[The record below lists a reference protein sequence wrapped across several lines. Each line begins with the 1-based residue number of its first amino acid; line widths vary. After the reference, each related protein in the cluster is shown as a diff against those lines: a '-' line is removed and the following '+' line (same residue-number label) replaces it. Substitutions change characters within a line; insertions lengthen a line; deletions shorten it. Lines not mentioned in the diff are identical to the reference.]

1 MHCTPQTKQTNNM
14 SSSPEEE
21 SLEVK
26 AIELH
31 LESAKHQVT
40 ITKEHAN
47 WANYQLDESKRHLK
61 DVQRMLKEA
70 KIRVSLDQTEEEE
83 DASQNEQL
91 QPNSN
96 DIILSLHN
104 ENYRSIMFSSFIQLA
119 KEGDSKKKE
128 IAIQIYNYFKC
139 NMDGEDSGKF
149 YKVYSNG
156 KSYFEVDDGAAL
168 QSKLLLVSLYICV
181 YFVYLYGM
189 CTVSSMFTHD
199 MYHVS
204 LYYNRD

>member
-1 MHCTPQTKQTNNM
+1 MST
-14 SSSPEEE
+14 SSSEEE
-21 SLEVK
+21 SPEVK
-26 AIELH
+26 AIKLH

-47 WANYQLDESKRHLK
+47 WANYQLDESKKHLK

-70 KIRVSLDQTEEEE
+70 KIRVSLDQTEEQD
-83 DASQNEQL
+83 DASTAEQNEEL
-91 QPNSN
+91 PTSN
-96 DIILSLHN
+96 DVILSLHN
-104 ENYRSIMFSSFIQLA
+104 ENYRKIMFSSFIQLA

-139 NMDGEDSGKF
+139 NMDGEDDGKF

-168 QSKLLLVSLYICV
+168 QSKL
-181 YFVYLYGM
+181 
-189 CTVSSMFTHD
+189 
-199 MYHVS
+199 YHII
-204 LYYNRD
+204 

>member
-1 MHCTPQTKQTNNM
+1 M
-14 SSSPEEE
+14 SLSLDEEE
-21 SLEVK
+21 SPEVK
-26 AIELH
+26 AIKLH

-47 WANYQLDESKRHLK
+47 WANYQLDESKKHLK

-70 KIRVSLDQTEEEE
+70 KIRVSLDQTEEEQD
-83 DASQNEQL
+83 DASIANQNEFV
-91 QPNSN
+91 PNSN
-96 DIILSLHN
+96 DVILSLYN
-104 ENYRSIMFSSFIQLA
+104 ENYRNIMFSCFIQLA

-139 NMDGEDSGKF
+139 NMDGDDGKF

-168 QSKLLLVSLYICV
+168 QSKFLIS
-181 YFVYLYGM
+181 
-189 CTVSSMFTHD
+189 
-199 MYHVS
+199 
-204 LYYNRD
+204 

>member
-1 MHCTPQTKQTNNM
+1 M

-31 LESAKHQVT
+31 LESAKHQVSV
-40 ITKEHAN
+40 TKEHAD
-47 WANYQLDESKRHLK
+47 WANYQLDESKKHLK

-70 KIRVSLDQTEEEE
+70 KIRVSLDQTEEEQ
-83 DASQNEQL
+83 DVASIANHNEFV
-91 QPNSN
+91 PTSN

-119 KEGDSKKKE
+119 KDGDSKKKE

-139 NMDGEDSGKF
+139 NMDGEDNGKF

-168 QSKLLLVSLYICV
+168 QSKFIIIS
-181 YFVYLYGM
+181 
-189 CTVSSMFTHD
+189 
-199 MYHVS
+199 
-204 LYYNRD
+204 

>member
-1 MHCTPQTKQTNNM
+1 M
-14 SSSPEEE
+14 SSSPDDEE
-21 SLEVK
+21 SPEVK
-26 AIELH
+26 AIRLH

-47 WANYQLDESKRHLK
+47 WANYQLDESKKHLM

-83 DASQNEQL
+83 KDAASIADQNEFV
-91 QPNSN
+91 PNSN

-119 KEGDSKKKE
+119 KEGEDSKKKE

-139 NMDGEDSGKF
+139 NMENGKF

-168 QSKLLLVSLYICV
+168 QSE
-181 YFVYLYGM
+181 
-189 CTVSSMFTHD
+189 
-199 MYHVS
+199 
-204 LYYNRD
+204 LYY

>member
-1 MHCTPQTKQTNNM
+1 M

-21 SLEVK
+21 SPEVK
-26 AIELH
+26 AIKLH

-40 ITKEHAN
+40 ITKEHAD
-47 WANYQLDESKRHLK
+47 WANYQLDESKKHLK

-70 KIRVSLDQTEEEE
+70 KIRVSLDQTEEE
-83 DASQNEQL
+83 DASIANEEQFV
-91 QPNSN
+91 PTAN

-104 ENYRSIMFSSFIQLA
+104 ENYRKIMFSSFIQLA

-139 NMDGEDSGKF
+139 NVDGDSGKF

-168 QSKLLLVSLYICV
+168 QSKFIIIS
-181 YFVYLYGM
+181 
-189 CTVSSMFTHD
+189 
-199 MYHVS
+199 
-204 LYYNRD
+204 